1 MPQETWPGG
10 WENGL
15 QTQGAKA
22 HCSIT
27 TLHCSRRHRK
37 RKGLPMFFPGA
48 SYLESMTC
56 DLEGTP
62 WGRSAD
68 DGAGGSVGEWRWIH
82 TCPHQLRALPWG
94 PLPSLSRVCESPRF
108 LGLHPCPLKHFHLHS
123 PFALA
128 PNLTFMGLLYNL
140 NSRIFRK
147 PRNYEEI
154 HLNL

>member
-1 MPQETWPGG
+1 
-10 WENGL
+10 
-15 QTQGAKA
+15 
-22 HCSIT
+22 
-27 TLHCSRRHRK
+27 
-37 RKGLPMFFPGA
+37 MFFPGA
-48 SYLESMTC
+48 SYLEFMTC
-56 DLEGTP
+56 DLEGTL

-68 DGAGGSVGEWRWIH
+68 DGAGGSVGEWRWTH

-94 PLPSLSRVCESPRF
+94 PLPSLSRVCKSPRF
-108 LGLHPCPLKHFHLHS
+108 LGLRPCPLKHFHLHS

-140 NSRIFRK
+140 NSKIFRK

>member
-1 MPQETWPGG
+1 MPQETWPGS

-37 RKGLPMFFPGA
+37 RKGLPIFFPGA

-68 DGAGGSVGEWRWIH
+68 DGAGGSVGEWRWTH
-82 TCPHQLRALPWG
+82 TCPPPAQSSAVGPPPVAQSCLRVPSF
-94 PLPSLSRVCESPRF
+94 PRPPSLPSKTFSSPSA
-108 LGLHPCPLKHFHLHS
+108 LCPGTK
-123 PFALA
+123 
-128 PNLTFMGLLYNL
+128 PNFYGATLQSKF
-140 NSRIFRK
+140 
-147 PRNYEEI
+147 
-154 HLNL
+154 